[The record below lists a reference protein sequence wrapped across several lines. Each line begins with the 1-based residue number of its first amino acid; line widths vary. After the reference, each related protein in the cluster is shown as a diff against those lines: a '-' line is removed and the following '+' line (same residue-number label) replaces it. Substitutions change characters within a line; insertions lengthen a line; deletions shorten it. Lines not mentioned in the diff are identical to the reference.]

1 MGQKSLRILLTSFQ
15 TIFSAEVMPH
25 IKENEEKKKPFI
37 RKGQVGDWKNYFDQE
52 SSLEWDQWIQS
63 TLQGTGMVMKFE

>member
-1 MGQKSLRILLTSFQ
+1 
-15 TIFSAEVMPH
+15 MPNM
-25 IKENEEKKKPFI
+25 KETEEKTKPFI

-63 TLQGTGMVMKFE
+63 TLQGTGMVMKFEL

>member
-25 IKENEEKKKPFI
+25 IKENEEKNRFIFLKIKQELYHYHHQYLHLVYLFTQLKK
-37 RKGQVGDWKNYFDQE
+37 K
-52 SSLEWDQWIQS
+52 
-63 TLQGTGMVMKFE
+63 